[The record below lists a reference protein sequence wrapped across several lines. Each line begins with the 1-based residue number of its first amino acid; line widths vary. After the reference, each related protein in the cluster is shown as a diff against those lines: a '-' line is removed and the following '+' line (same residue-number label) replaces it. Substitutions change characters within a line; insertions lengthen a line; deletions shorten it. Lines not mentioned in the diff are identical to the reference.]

1 MSFSLL
7 TYNTL
12 FNKAYEQLD
21 QIIKQH
27 FPDIICLQEVD
38 ISIKNLEVIRKF
50 GYEIADYSGTFI
62 KFGKGFGVVTYYNP
76 RKFKLFDTH
85 SLKVGF
91 NLSELLFAIPQ
102 LILGINKPKSILR
115 TDFICKAGG
124 KKIIICN
131 SHLIVIASNAVRV
144 RHINKALNSLKMSL
158 KIPLVIAGDFNYLP
172 YHRRKLDNVMKK
184 YNLVEATK
192 NIRQTVD
199 FSPKGKKEH
208 FSFLQGFFI
217 RRINHFFGNQMKNDY
232 IYYRG
237 VKLIKTSRLEVRFSD
252 HYPIISTFNI

>member
-1 MSFSLL
+1 MNFSLL

-12 FNKAYEQLD
+12 FNKAYEQIG
-21 QIIKQH
+21 QIIKQAS
-27 FPDIICLQEVD
+27 PDIICLQEVD
-38 ISIKNLEVIRKF
+38 ISVKNLEAVTKF
-50 GYEIADYSGTFI
+50 GYKLADYSGTFI

-76 RKFKLFDTH
+76 KKLKLVDTH
-85 SLKVGF
+85 SLKIGF
-91 NLSELLFAIPQ
+91 NLLELFFAIPQ

-115 TDFICKAGG
+115 TDFICKASGE
-124 KKIIICN
+124 KIIICN
-131 SHLIVIASNAVRV
+131 SHLIVIASNTVRI
-144 RHINKALNSLKMSL
+144 RHINQALNSFKISL
-158 KIPLVIAGDFNYLP
+158 KVPLVIAGDFNYLP

-184 YNLVEATK
+184 YDLVEATK

-199 FSPKGKKEH
+199 FSPKGKKEK

-217 RRINHFFGNQMKNDY
+217 RKINHFFGNQMKNDY

-237 VKLIKTSRLEVRFSD
+237 VKLVKTDRLEVRFSD